1 MAHDTYMLLMNLV
14 LDRQATDREE
24 ADLRLH
30 LRDCTACTMMYED
43 LQRMDALF
51 KVQPEVRPSPNFTS
65 SVMAKVVLYETG
77 RRWYPWF
84 VCLMLVIVAAALVSA
99 LLPFTIVWFGLYR
112 PLFTVPV
119 IGPAL
124 SLVGTT
130 FTAIASVLS
139 LLVGDLMRWL
149 NYLLTQPAPLAVVV
163 SALMLASIWIGMLE
177 VSKSTALAEA
187 VQQRP

>member
-1 MAHDTYMLLMNLV
+1 MAHDTYTLLMNLV

-24 ADLRLH
+24 ADLQLH
-30 LRDCTACTMMYED
+30 MRGCAACTMMYED
-43 LQRMDALF
+43 LQRMDAMF
-51 KVQPEVRPSPNFTS
+51 KVQPEVRPSLSFTS
-65 SVMAKVVLYETG
+65 NVMAKVARYETS

-84 VCLMLVIVAAALVSA
+84 VCVMLVIVAAALVST
-99 LLPFTIVWFGLYR
+99 LLPFAIVWFGLYR

-119 IGPAL
+119 IGPFL

-130 FTAIASVLS
+130 FTAIASMLS
-139 LLVGDLMRWL
+139 LLLGDLMRWL

-177 VSKSTALAEA
+177 VSKSTVLAEA
-187 VQQRP
+187 VRQKA